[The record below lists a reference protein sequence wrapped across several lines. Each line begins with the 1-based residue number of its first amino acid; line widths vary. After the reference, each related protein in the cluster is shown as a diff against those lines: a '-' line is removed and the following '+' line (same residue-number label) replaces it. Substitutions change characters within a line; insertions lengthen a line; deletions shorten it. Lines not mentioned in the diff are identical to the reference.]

1 MKKNLY
7 IYTLIFILILG
18 IFSSFSF
25 AEDEEIMDSDG
36 PVFYFE
42 KGKVLEVEDK
52 HMEGDFS
59 YDYQLVKT
67 KILTGEY
74 KGEIVEFENAF
85 TNNIVYD
92 LPVKANDTIL
102 LSIEKFDDG
111 SREICIT
118 DYARD
123 NVVKILIAGF
133 LILLVLIGKG
143 KGFKSVITITLTV
156 FSIIKIFLPLILKG
170 YNPLILTILISS
182 IITIMTI
189 LIVSG
194 VHKKSFSAIL
204 GTIFGVIIAGII
216 SIVASKVALLTGLT
230 TEEAGMLMNLPQN
243 IDFDFKSLLFSG
255 IILGALGAV
264 MDVAMSIA
272 SSIQEIHNANNNLS
286 IQELFKSGM
295 EVGRDIMGTMSNTLI
310 LAYTGSFI
318 PLLLLFM
325 AYGTPFARLINMD
338 IIATEI
344 IRSLAGS
351 IGLILTIPITAI
363 FSVTFL
369 KRDEFN

>member
-1 MKKNLY
+1 MKKNIY
-7 IYTLIFILILG
+7 IYSLIVFLVAA
-18 IFSSFSF
+18 IFGNFSF
-25 AEDEEIMDSDG
+25 ADG
-36 PVFYFE
+36 DYSQDYTEPVFYFE
-42 KGKVLEVEDK
+42 KGQVLEVEDK

-59 YDYQLVKT
+59 YDYQLVKA
-67 KILTGEY
+67 KILTGKY
-74 KGEIVEFENAF
+74 KGEIVEFENAL
-85 TNNIVYD
+85 TDNIVYD
-92 LPVKANDTIL
+92 LPVEANDKVL
-102 LSIEKFDDG
+102 LAIE
-111 SREICIT
+111 EIGEAKEVYIT

-123 NVVKILIAGF
+123 NIIKLLVAAF

-143 KGFKSVITITLTV
+143 KGFKSVITISLTV

-170 YNPLILTILISS
+170 HNPLMLTILISS
-182 IITIMTI
+182 VITVMTI

-194 VHKKSFSAIL
+194 FHKKSFAAIL

-216 SIVASKVALLTGLT
+216 SVIASKFAILTGLT
-230 TEEAGMLMNLPQN
+230 TEEAGMLINIPQDIN
-243 IDFDFKSLLFSG
+243 FDFKSLLFSG

-325 AYGTPFARLINMD
+325 AYDTPFSRLINMD
-338 IIATEI
+338 IVATEI

-351 IGLILTIPITAI
+351 IGLILTIPITAL
-363 FSVTFL
+363 FAVTFL
-369 KRDEFN
+369 KKDEFN